1 MDRNLAIAA
10 GIPSGEPP
18 ALVNVVVN
26 RARPNGAAYAATL
39 LGLAAGGHLRLTGS
53 PLGRL
58 ICDRPPEQALTSGLF
73 ASERIVLAHAL
84 TSLAGVASAP
94 FEVLAEAC
102 AADVPGC
109 WDPFAK
115 ALHEEA
121 RSAGL
126 TRRRVSAV
134 TRTVASGGV
143 IALGVFIYLAMHA
156 QSKAGSYAAVM
167 IVAGVL
173 AAVGLLNHLG
183 RHDQLTAAG
192 VALAAQ
198 WRGARADT
206 PVAYPVGVGFTGG
219 AGSVTR
225 LAYAVAAGVPEPSA
239 GVWPGRT
246 SGIQDGRSKAYRG
259 AWHQMGQPRAAWSS
273 RTGQWRSV
281 EVPNAPIVS
290 GARRRSVRSAEVRFE
305 AQVIARWVE
314 SDGDGGHDYC
324 IAIDDG
330 NRAWSFDVGPAMFDR
345 MRLRDT
351 VDVQVTGRSMRLLG
365 LTRPGGP
372 ADAGWAEADAAAG
385 RWLPAP
391 GWLLN
396 PGEIAEA
403 LSRPVSRTALPVPGG
418 AAVIYRGSG
427 VTVSVTVA
435 EGALGGL
442 SSRPARHFGRQMPG
456 IGDEAWI
463 LNRDRT
469 AVVRVGTLTAKIT
482 IDDRG
487 VAGQRV
493 IDQPAVISELAATV
507 AARLAEHVSPRAPLD

>member
-1 MDRNLAIAA
+1 LDRNLTIPA
-10 GIPSGEPP
+10 GIPGRERP
-18 ALVNVVVN
+18 ALVNAALN

-39 LGLAAGGHLRLTGS
+39 LGLAAGGHLRLTAS
-53 PLGRL
+53 VAGRL
-58 ICDRPPEQALTSGLF
+58 VCDRPPEPARTSGLLT
-73 ASERIVLAHAL
+73 SQRIVLAHAL

-102 AADVPGC
+102 AADLRGC

-115 ALHEEA
+115 ALQEEA

-134 TRTVASGGV
+134 TRTVAQGGV
-143 IALGVFIYLAMHA
+143 IAVGALIYLAVHA
-156 QSKAGSYAAVM
+156 QSDTGSYAAVT
-167 IVAGVL
+167 IVFGGLVAVGVL
-173 AAVGLLNHLG
+173 SRLG
-183 RHDQLTAAG
+183 RHDTLTAAG

-198 WRGARADT
+198 WRRARADI
-206 PVAYPVGVGFTGG
+206 PVADPAGAGFTGD

-259 AWHQMGQPRAAWSS
+259 AWDQIGRPRAAWSS

-281 EVPNAPIVS
+281 EIPNTPIAS
-290 GARRRSVRSAEVRFE
+290 RAGRRSAQSAEVRFDG
-305 AQVIARWVE
+305 QVIARWVE

-324 IAIDDG
+324 VAIDDG
-330 NRAWSFDVGPAMFDR
+330 HRAWSFDVGPVMFDR

-351 VDVQVTGRSMRLLG
+351 VDVQVNGHSMRLLG

-372 ADAGWAEADAAAG
+372 ADAGWVEADAAAG
-385 RWLPAP
+385 AWLPAP
-391 GWLLN
+391 GRLL
-396 PGEIAEA
+396 PADEVSEI
-403 LSRPVSRTALPVPGG
+403 LGQPVRTSDVPTPFGG
-418 AAVIYRGSG
+418 AVIYRGG
-427 VTVSVTVA
+427 GTTVSITVVD
-435 EGALGGL
+435 GGLGGL
-442 SSRPARHFGRQMPG
+442 SSGPARRFGRRMPG

-482 IDDRG
+482 INDRRP
-487 VAGQRV
+487 AGQRV
-493 IDQPAVISELAATV
+493 TDQPGLISELAATV
-507 AARLAEHVSPRAPLD
+507 AARLAEQAA

>member
-1 MDRNLAIAA
+1 
-10 GIPSGEPP
+10 
-18 ALVNVVVN
+18 VNVVVN

-39 LGLAAGGHLRLTGS
+39 LDLAAGGHLRLTAPQPGQ
-53 PLGRL
+53 LA
-58 ICDRPPEQALTSGLF
+58 CDWPPEPARTSGLLT
-73 ASERIVLAHAL
+73 SQRIVLAHAL

-102 AADVPGC
+102 AADVRGC

-115 ALHEEA
+115 ALQEEA

-126 TRRRVSAV
+126 TRRRVSAA
-134 TRTVASGGV
+134 TRTVAQGGV
-143 IALGVFIYLAMHA
+143 IALGALIYLAVHA
-156 QSKAGSYAAVM
+156 QSNTGSYAAVT
-167 IVAGVL
+167 IVFGGLV
-173 AAVGLLNHLG
+173 AVGLLSRLG
-183 RHDQLTAAG
+183 RHDTLTAAG
-192 VALAAQ
+192 VARAAQ
-198 WRGARADT
+198 WRRARADI
-206 PVAYPVGVGFTGG
+206 PVADPVGVGFTGG

-239 GVWPGRT
+239 GVWPGRA
-246 SGIQDGRSKAYRG
+246 SGIQDGRSRGYRG
-259 AWHQMGQPRAAWSS
+259 AWDQIGQPRAAWSS

-281 EVPNAPIVS
+281 EIPKTPTAS
-290 GARRRSVRSAEVRFE
+290 RAGRRSAQSPEVRFDG
-305 AQVIARWVE
+305 QVIARWVE
-314 SDGDGGHDYC
+314 SDGDGGHDC
-324 IAIDDG
+324 CVAIDDG
-330 NRAWSFDVGPAMFDR
+330 NRAWSFDAGPVMFDR
-345 MRLRDT
+345 MQLRDT

-385 RWLPAP
+385 TWLPAP
-391 GWLLN
+391 GWLLT
-396 PGEIAEA
+396 PGEIAEV
-403 LSRPVSRTALPVPGG
+403 LGRPVSGTAAPVPGG

-442 SSRPARHFGRQMPG
+442 SSRPARYFGRQMPG

-482 IDDRG
+482 INDRG

-493 IDQPAVISELAATV
+493 IDQPGVISELAATM
-507 AARLAEHVSPRAPLD
+507 AARLAEHAWRADDVVRTVRGADPPEDTDL